1 MNLVVDTSVIV
12 AILISE
18 PTREKLIHLT
28 RGVDLIAPS
37 SVHWEVGNALA
48 AMLKRKRIS
57 IAQVRTVIAAYSAIP
72 IRLVEVDLLEAMEIV
87 AAHGI
92 YAYDAYLI
100 ACARENRCDLISLD
114 RGLLRAARDAQ
125 VIVVEVIS

>member
-72 IRLVEVDLLEAMEIV
+72 IRLVEVDLLEAMEIA

-92 YAYDAYLI
+92 YAFVAYLI

>member
-12 AILISE
+12 AILMSE

-72 IRLVEVDLLEAMEIV
+72 IRLVEVDLLEAMEI
-87 AAHGI
+87 AAALGI